1 MLKTA
6 RTRRVAGAG
15 VSLAV
20 SELGDATRSSVLLLH
35 GYPDTQAVWSGV
47 AARLAERFH
56 VVAYDVRGAGESEA
70 PADPGAYRLADLAA
84 DVSAVLAAVAP
95 GRRVHLVGHDWGSVQ
110 GWAFAADAA
119 IAPKL
124 ASFTSISGP
133 PLDHVGAWFAAGL
146 SRPDPARWAAMAE
159 QACRSWYV
167 GALSLPG
174 VAEVAWPLAWGPMWP
189 AFMTWGED
197 VPGGAAHP
205 AATVATDGVRG
216 AGLYR
221 QNVWERLLRPN
232 PAPARVP
239 VHLIVPARD
248 RYLSSALYE
257 GIGAVAPSLV
267 RRDVDAGHWLP
278 RTHPGPLAD
287 WITAFIEDVESDGA
301 LDRGQAS

>member
-1 MLKTA
+1 MLNQA

-15 VSLAV
+15 VSLEVA
-20 SELGDATRSSVLLLH
+20 ELGDATRPSVLLIH
-35 GYPDTQAVWSGV
+35 GYPDTRAVWKDV

-56 VVAYDVRGAGESEA
+56 VVAYDVRGAGASDA
-70 PADPGAYRLADLAA
+70 PRDPSAYRLADLSA
-84 DVSAVLAAVAP
+84 DVTAVLAAVAP
-95 GRRVHLVGHDWGSVQ
+95 DRRVHLVGHDWGSVQ
-110 GWAFAADAA
+110 GWAFAADPG

-133 PLDHVGAWFAAGL
+133 PLDHVGAWFASGL
-146 SRPDPARWAAMAE
+146 SRPDPARWVAMAE

-174 VAEVAWPLAWGPMWP
+174 FAEVAWPLAWGPLWP
-189 AFMTWGED
+189 ALMTWGEN

-221 QNVWERLLRPN
+221 ENVWARLSRPS

-239 VHLIVPARD
+239 VQLIVPTRD
-248 RYLSSALYE
+248 RYLSSAIYE
-257 GIGAVAPSLV
+257 GIDAVAPSLV

-287 WITAFIEDVESDGA
+287 WITAFIEDVESAGS
-301 LDRGQAS
+301 LDLGQAS